1 MSYKTLLLHLDE
13 RERRRERLDMAVRL
27 AEAFD
32 AQLVGAFASPK
43 NHVPSPVL
51 AEAGPEMAQVE
62 ARNRRELV
70 SRAEKDFIETARRGG
85 VRFHW
90 EALHGTGYDDIVA
103 GARCA
108 DLVITG
114 QPELDDASHR
124 AFVGALLLS
133 AGRPVLLIPYAG
145 RFTKLGQRILI
156 AWNGSRESARA
167 VGDALPF
174 LARAS
179 SVEVMEFE
187 TQPGRGFSEA
197 VSTDVGAYLARH
209 GVKVTLSR
217 QTASDVDVGNLIL
230 SRAAD
235 YDSDLIV
242 MGGYGHSRMRELILG
257 GVTRTLLESMTV
269 PVLMSH

>member
-1 MSYKTLLLHLDE
+1 MYKTLLLHLDE
-13 RERRRERLDMAVRL
+13 RERRGERLEIAVRL

-51 AEAGPEMAQVE
+51 AEAGAEMVE
-62 ARNRRELV
+62 VERRNRRDLV
-70 SRAEKDFIETARRGG
+70 SSAEKQFIDTARRGG

-90 EALHGTGYDDIVA
+90 EPLHGTGYEDIVA
-103 GARCA
+103 GARCS

-114 QPELDDASHR
+114 QPEIDDASQR
-124 AFVGALLLS
+124 NFVGVLLLS
-133 AGRPVLLIPYAG
+133 AGRPVLLVPYAG
-145 RFTKLGQRILI
+145 RFTRIGQRVLI

-167 VGDALPF
+167 VRDALPF

-187 TQPGRGFSEA
+187 TQAGARGFSES

-217 QTASDVDVGNLIL
+217 QSASDVDVGNLIL